1 MIMAAQPG
9 EKSQAMTHE
18 RAVIIPSGS
27 LQLAGSLRLPE
38 AGLPCPAVLL
48 IPGSGQVD
56 RDENAPKARLNAL
69 HEIAAALAEHGIA
82 SLRFDKRGVGASAG
96 DYWETGFFDH
106 VTDAAAALDF
116 LKGQPEIRPD
126 KLFLL
131 GHSEGSLIAT
141 RLAGTA
147 AQVAG
152 VILLAGPAQN
162 GEQVLLW
169 QSAQVLKGM
178 RGFNRWLIDL
188 FHIDTRKAQQKQL
201 DRIKRS
207 TKNSMRIQLVAKLNA
222 KWFREFMAYDPAE
235 DLPKIQAPVLAIT
248 GTKDIQVDPADLDR
262 MAALVRSEFKSH
274 AVPDLTHLLRS
285 EPGEPSL
292 STYKQQINQPLDS
305 RVLQI
310 ISEWLGR
317 KIAA

>member
-1 MIMAAQPG
+1 
-9 EKSQAMTHE
+9 
-18 RAVIIPSGS
+18 
-27 LQLAGSLRLPE
+27 
-38 AGLPCPAVLL
+38 
-48 IPGSGQVD
+48 VD

-69 HEIAAALAEHGIA
+69 HEIAVALAEQGIA

-116 LKGQPEIRPD
+116 LKAQPQIRPD

-131 GHSEGSLIAT
+131 GHSEGALIAT
-141 RLAGTA
+141 RLAGTGT
-147 AQVAG
+147 QVAG

-169 QSAQVLKGM
+169 QSARIVKGM
-178 RGFNRWLIDL
+178 RGPNKWLIDL

-201 DRIKRS
+201 DKLKRS
-207 TKNSMRIQLVAKLNA
+207 TRNSMRIQLVAKLNA
-222 KWFREFMAYDPAE
+222 KWLREFMAYDPAE

-262 MAALVRSEFKSH
+262 MAALVRSEFESH

-285 EPGEPSL
+285 ESGEATL
-292 STYKQQINQPLDS
+292 STYKQQIARPLNS
-305 RVLQI
+305 RVLQL

>member
-1 MIMAAQPG
+1 
-9 EKSQAMTHE
+9 MTIE
-18 RAVIIPSGS
+18 REVILPSGP

-38 AGLPCPAVLL
+38 AGRPCPAVLL

-56 RDENAPKARLNAL
+56 RDENAHKAPLNVL
-69 HEIAAALAEHGIA
+69 HEIAVALSDQGIA
-82 SLRFDKRGVGASAG
+82 SLRFDKRGVGASGG
-96 DYWETGFFDH
+96 DYWETGFYDH

-116 LKGQPEIRPD
+116 LQAQPEIRPG

-141 RLAGTA
+141 RLAGTGS
-147 AQVAG
+147 QVAG

-169 QSAQVLKGM
+169 QAARIVKGM
-178 RGFNRWLIDL
+178 KGYNKWLIDL

-201 DRIKRS
+201 DKIKRS
-207 TKNSMRIQLVAKLNA
+207 TKNSMRIQLVARLNA

-235 DLPKIQAPVLAIT
+235 DLPKIQAPVLAIS

-262 MAALVRSEFKSH
+262 MAGLVRSEFESH

-285 EPGEPSL
+285 EPGQPSL
-292 STYKQQINQPLDS
+292 STYKRQLTQPLDI
-305 RVLQI
+305 RVLQL
-310 ISEWLGR
+310 ISEWLAR
-317 KIAA
+317 QIAA